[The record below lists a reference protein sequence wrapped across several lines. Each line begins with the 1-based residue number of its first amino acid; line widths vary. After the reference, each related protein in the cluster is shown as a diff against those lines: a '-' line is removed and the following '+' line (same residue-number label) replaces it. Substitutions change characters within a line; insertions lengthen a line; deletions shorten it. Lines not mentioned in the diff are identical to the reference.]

1 MDFLVTSF
9 LPFLE
14 SFSLQV
20 LLLRIHNI
28 KFTPSSTSGS
38 DSPCTNSKL
47 ILITR
52 HPHPLLNQIYLF
64 MSPKRNKSRPIY
76 LPSQNSFANFS
87 ILSKYRRRRR
97 HRVNH
102 PQLTS
107 SIQSPSSSSSSSVPL
122 FPIIPITTISPPPSN
137 CAFHGHP

>member
-1 MDFLVTSF
+1 MTSF

-20 LLLRIHNI
+20 LLLLVIHNI

-47 ILITR
+47 ILITH
-52 HPHPLLNQIYLF
+52 HPHPFLSQIYLF

-87 ILSKYRRRRR
+87 ILSKYRRRRMPS
-97 HRVNH
+97 NESSPIDFLNTEPILILFCTTLSH
-102 PQLTS
+102 PNNY
-107 SIQSPSSSSSSSVPL
+107 
-122 FPIIPITTISPPPSN
+122 TISPPPSN